1 MGEAEGRTSAGLFS
15 ALKGIA
21 ATVLATG
28 KTRLELLSNE
38 IQVEKLR
45 AVDLM
50 ITVLAMAFCFGF
62 GVILVVALL
71 LALFWEQRVAVLVV
85 ATLAFLGAAAF
96 LWMRFRQLFQR
107 QDRLFSASI
116 TELEQDLQQ
125 LKAMAGHEP
134 QDR

>member
-1 MGEAEGRTSAGLFS
+1 MAESAGGDANGLFA
-15 ALKGIA
+15 ALKGVA
-21 ATVLATG
+21 ATLLASG

-45 AVDLM
+45 AVELM

-62 GVILVVALL
+62 GIILVVALL
-71 LALFWEQRVAVLVV
+71 LALFWEQRIAVLVL
-85 ATLAFLGAAAF
+85 AGLAFFGAAAF
-96 LWMRFRQLFQR
+96 LWGRFRQLSQR

-116 TELEQDLQQ
+116 AELEQDLQQ
-125 LKAMAGHEP
+125 LKAMTGHES

>member
-1 MGEAEGRTSAGLFS
+1 MGEAEGKASAGLFS
-15 ALKGIA
+15 ALKRIV

-45 AVDLM
+45 AVELM
-50 ITVLAMAFCFGF
+50 VTVLAMAFCFGF
-62 GVILVVALL
+62 GIILVVALL
-71 LALFWEQRVAVLVV
+71 LALFWEQRVAVLVLAV
-85 ATLAFLGAAAF
+85 LAFFGAAAF
-96 LWMRFRQLFQR
+96 LWGRFRQLSQR

-116 TELEQDLQQ
+116 AELEQDLQQ
-125 LKAMAGHEP
+125 LKAMAGHES